1 MDIAR
6 PDSARAL
13 LLLTPDPAA
22 RAPETDGVNDPLV
35 PGALATLDKDTLSA
49 EAADWE
55 PEVCGLLR
63 ASFIP
68 EAG

>member
-22 RAPETDGVNDPLV
+22 RDPETDGINDPLAPV
-35 PGALATLDKDTLSA
+35 AAAVLVALDKDTLSA
-49 EAADWE
+49 EAA
-55 PEVCGLLR
+55 
-63 ASFIP
+63 A
-68 EAG
+68 